1 MNTIAV
7 LQERLPYHFSNEAL
21 LVQALTHK
29 STNEKH
35 YEKLEFLGDSILN
48 YVISSIIFQNR
59 QSFDEG
65 QLSMLRSKVVNK
77 KALAR
82 VAEKIEL
89 HLFIKTKSSQQVSET
104 IQADA
109 VEAIIGA
116 IYMDGGMNAVH
127 QVISHHFSPVLEY
140 LENKQLKDAK
150 SALQE
155 HTHKHKKDLPT
166 YSVINITGKQHNR
179 IYTISCKALSLE
191 ACGEGSSKRQA
202 EQRAAKQILQK
213 LAPQKETT

>member
-1 MNTIAV
+1 MSTPAL
-7 LQERLPYHFSNEAL
+7 LQQRLPYHFTNEAL

-29 STNEKH
+29 SVHEEH

-59 QSFDEG
+59 KSLNEG

-77 KALAR
+77 KALSN
-82 VAEKIEL
+82 VAEKIQL
-89 HLFIKTKSSQQVSET
+89 HLFIKTKSSQAISQT
-104 IQADA
+104 IQAD
-109 VEAIIGA
+109 VIEAIIGA
-116 IYMDGGMNAVH
+116 IYMDGGMDAVTG
-127 QVISHHFSPVLEY
+127 VIRHHFSPVLEY

-155 HTHKHKKDLPT
+155 QTHKQKEALPIYT
-166 YSVINITGKQHNR
+166 ITQISGKQHNR

-191 ACGEGSSKRQA
+191 AQGEGSSKRQA
-202 EQRAAKQILQK
+202 EQRAAKKVLEQ
-213 LAPQKETT
+213 LATQREPI